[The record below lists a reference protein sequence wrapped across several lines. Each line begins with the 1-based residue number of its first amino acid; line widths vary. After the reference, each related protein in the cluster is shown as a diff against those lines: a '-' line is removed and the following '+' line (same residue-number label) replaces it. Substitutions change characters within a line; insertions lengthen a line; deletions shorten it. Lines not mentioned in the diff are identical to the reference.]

1 MTRKDYKRLAEELAI
16 TLRNLDDLIVSKGDS
31 DSDQRTAFQIAVEC
45 MCDAMKRENP
55 RFDRSKFLEAVGI

>member
-31 DSDQRTAFQIAVEC
+31 DSDQHTAFQIAVEC